1 MDLPAEKYELIK
13 WIISLKDES
22 IVKRVKKIKSETL
35 NSEESYQLSDTER
48 LFIEAGLKDIEKGN
62 TYSHEDVMREV
73 KQKYGI

>member
-1 MDLPAEKYELIK
+1 MDLPAEKYQLIK
-13 WIISLKDES
+13 WIMSLKDES

-48 LFIEAGLKDIEKGN
+48 LFIKAGLKDIEEGN
-62 TYSHEDVMREV
+62 THSHKDVMREV

>member
-1 MDLPAEKYELIK
+1 MDLPAEKYQLIK
-13 WIISLKDES
+13 WIMSLKDES

-48 LFIEAGLKDIEKGN
+48 LFIEAGLKDIEEGN
-62 TYSHEDVMREV
+62 THSHKDVMREV